1 MFRDDFLV
9 KKKRSLMSAEFL
21 FFFPQKRIRERVK
34 DTKLNTNTSSLPY
47 RSLLTELGLAER
59 EII

>member
-1 MFRDDFLV
+1 
-9 KKKRSLMSAEFL
+9 MSAEFL

-34 DTKLNTNTSSLPY
+34 DTKLNTNTSSLPFS
-47 RSLLTELGLAER
+47 SLLTELGLAER